1 MPRHQLYR
9 SMVQLPVYGKKNYC
23 HTEKQSTRL
32 NIKFHIKA
40 LAASRHLWLLMG
52 VFFLV
57 QAVLFYKTG
66 VVTTLEAE
74 KYIREGMS
82 LATSGTLTETRFI
95 FYLPVILLIAFCRLL
110 HLPLEFVVLVQVLVS
125 AVALYS
131 FYRMALH
138 LSTRN
143 WALGISIVL
152 ACFIPI
158 QEWNMYLYSD
168 SLFISISVIF
178 FSLLYFYSINNKIRW
193 WVFILLP
200 LAWCFARPAGLL
212 FVLPLFILLLAARA
226 RNKIYIMGLLAAM
239 LAMVLFAAAYF
250 NGGGD
255 LDTLKPYIE
264 EHIICFVP
272 QNEAGA
278 QLTIVH
284 TGNQLNDLLY
294 YIVHN
299 PGHFTSLLFK
309 KIVSFFNLTRPWY
322 SSAHNLA
329 LMMFMIP
336 LYLFFLPGMIY
347 LFRYRRPFAWFVLA
361 VMIIYPV
368 GVALQCD
375 DWHSRFTMP
384 VLPLMMLVAFY
395 GLITLIKKK
404 GKQP

>member
-1 MPRHQLYR
+1 M
-9 SMVQLPVYGKKNYC
+9 
-23 HTEKQSTRL
+23 
-32 NIKFHIKA
+32 NIKVHIKT
-40 LAASRHLWLLMG
+40 LAANRQLWLLMG
-52 VFFLV
+52 IFFLV

-74 KYIREGMS
+74 KYIREGTS
-82 LATSGTLTETRFI
+82 LATGGTLTETRFI

-110 HLPLEFVVLVQVLVS
+110 HLPFECAVLVQVLFS

-131 FYRMALH
+131 FYRVALH
-138 LSTRN
+138 LSSKK

-152 ACFIPI
+152 AGCIPI

-178 FSLLYFYSINNKIRW
+178 FSLLYFCSINNKFRW
-193 WVFILLP
+193 WVFVLLP
-200 LAWCFARPAGLL
+200 LVWCFARPAGLL

-278 QLTIVH
+278 QLNIVH
-284 TGNQLNDLLY
+284 TGNQLNDLVY

-299 PGHFTSLLFK
+299 PGHFGSLLFK

-329 LMMFMIP
+329 LMVFMVP

-347 LFRYRRPFAWFVLA
+347 LFRYRRAFAWFAASVL
-361 VMIIYPV
+361 VIYPL
-368 GVALQCD
+368 GVAMQCD

-384 VLPLMMLVAFY
+384 VLPLMILIAFY
-395 GLITLIKKK
+395 GLYMMIRKKR
-404 GKQP
+404 KQP